1 MDELAN
7 RLDEMEQKLDSEV
20 SKNMEVTE
28 ELDSLKRANVVQEA
42 SNDLTE
48 SQKEKMESLSNGV
61 DFKDVEDFSDKV
73 AEIKEAYFGNI
84 EGDNI
89 AEEMNVEE
97 GTGSFEDEKSLEE
110 VLDPTIARY
119 SSAIS
124 KLKPLG

>member
-1 MDELAN
+1 
-7 RLDEMEQKLDSEV
+7 
-20 SKNMEVTE
+20 
-28 ELDSLKRANVVQEA
+28 
-42 SNDLTE
+42 
-48 SQKEKMESLSNGV
+48 MESLSNGV

>member
-1 MDELAN
+1 
-7 RLDEMEQKLDSEV
+7 
-20 SKNMEVTE
+20 
-28 ELDSLKRANVVQEA
+28 
-42 SNDLTE
+42 
-48 SQKEKMESLSNGV
+48 MESLSNGV
-61 DFKDVEDFSDKV
+61 DFKNVEDFRDKV
-73 AEIKEAYFGNI
+73 NEINEAYFGNL

-89 AEEMNVEE
+89 AEEMSGEE